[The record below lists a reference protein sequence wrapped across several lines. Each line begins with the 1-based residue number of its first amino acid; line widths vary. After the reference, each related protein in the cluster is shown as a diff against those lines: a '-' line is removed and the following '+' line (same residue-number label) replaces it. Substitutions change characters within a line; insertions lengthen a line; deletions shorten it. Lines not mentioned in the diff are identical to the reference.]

1 MYIFNFRSWKHKAQ
15 TFLEGLKMFS
25 QGRSCVANLF
35 EKERSQSVRVLQT
48 FLQLSKEETKDA
60 EVL

>member
-1 MYIFNFRSWKHKAQ
+1 
-15 TFLEGLKMFS
+15 MFS